1 MYQDTRNNR
10 YLNDKQRSKS
20 YKVLQVLE
28 DLRSDLRSSGG
39 IPASGE
45 GPLVTSVA
53 CSTSAVDGTR
63 FFSAGM
69 AESSRSPS
77 SSWFALP
84 GTSCRLRSW
93 STCLWV
99 NRRPPPPS
107 SLYALYESG
116 PVLLSM
122 CAFFH
127 LGPAAKFLT
136 RTLPP
141 LQIVS
146 LSLCCH
152 ATSSVTIVGFARAV
166 WCPVEWDP
174 VAFARGGWTATLPV

>member
-53 CSTSAVDGTR
+53 CSTSAVDCTR

-69 AESSRSPS
+69 VNPADRHRHRDSPFLVHRVAS
-77 SSWFALP
+77 GDGPHVYGLP
-84 GTSCRLRSW
+84 AAPTSL
-93 STCLWV
+93 
-99 NRRPPPPS
+99 
-107 SLYALYESG
+107 LYALYESG

-127 LGPAAKFLT
+127 LGPAVKFLS
-136 RTLPP
+136 RTLSP
-141 LQIVS
+141 S
-146 LSLCCH
+146 ANCLSLCCH
-152 ATSSVTIVGFARAV
+152 AASSVTIVGFARAV
-166 WCPVEWDP
+166 
-174 VAFARGGWTATLPV
+174 